1 MSTSSSRTKLCTFQ
15 IYENLIPKFNEKVTN
30 EFGHYKKSKVM
41 NALIQGYLTGRYRI
55 INDKPSRSNNDYDM
69 WNAN

>member
-15 IYENLIPKFNEKVTN
+15 IRENLIPLLDQKVTN
-30 EFGHYKKSKVM
+30 EFGHYKKSKVV

-69 WNAN
+69 EC

>member
-55 INDKPSRSNNDYDM
+55 IDEIDKQSRSNDYDYEC
-69 WNAN
+69 